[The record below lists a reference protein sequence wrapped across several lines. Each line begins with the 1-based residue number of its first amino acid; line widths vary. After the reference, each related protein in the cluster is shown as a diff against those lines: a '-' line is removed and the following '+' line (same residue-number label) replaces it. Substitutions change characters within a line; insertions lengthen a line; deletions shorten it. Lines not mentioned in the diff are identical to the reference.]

1 MGIFDY
7 VGIVLDA
14 LMTDWL
20 IVPFYTFLY
29 KFMQSVM
36 IQNVIRQSILIL
48 ERF

>member
-1 MGIFDY
+1 MGIFDN